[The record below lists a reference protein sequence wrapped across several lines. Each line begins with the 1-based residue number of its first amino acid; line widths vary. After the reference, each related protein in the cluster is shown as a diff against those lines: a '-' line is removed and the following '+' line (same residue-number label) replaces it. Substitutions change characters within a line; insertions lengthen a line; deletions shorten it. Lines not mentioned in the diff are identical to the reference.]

1 MNYLIGID
9 GGGTKTKCILTDM
22 RLNVIHECS
31 GGASNFLAHGLEA
44 SGKVIIDLLHN
55 CKCNL
60 VIDCKDVGAVVLGT
74 AGAGRKNHAEQFRNE
89 IVNRAKE
96 AGLDFPKFK
105 VVSDAEITLEGAF
118 NGSHGAILIA
128 GTGSI
133 IYCIDEEGNIHR
145 AGGCGRIIGDE
156 GSGYSIGRKGLR
168 SVARSMDGRC
178 LSTTLKDVVEKIF
191 DIKDQ
196 HSLIE
201 KVYSKEFDIASVAPF
216 VIECAQMGDEACEN
230 ILDEESEELILHVR
244 TIMSKF
250 RTHEIKLCL
259 FGSLLQKKNYY
270 SDLFKAKLAK
280 NLPGIVLRTPE
291 HSPEIGA
298 ALIAK
303 KMLYSNK
310 R

>member
-9 GGGTKTKCILTDM
+9 GGGTKTKCVLTDM

-31 GGASNFLAHGLEA
+31 GGPSNFLVHGLEEA
-44 SGKVIIDLLHN
+44 SKVIVDLLHN

-60 VIDCKDVGAVVLGT
+60 VIDCKDVGAVVIGT
-74 AGAGRKNHAEQFRNE
+74 AGAGREKHAEQLRNE
-89 IVNRAKE
+89 IINRAKE
-96 AGLDFPKFK
+96 TGLEFPKFK

-118 NGSHGAILIA
+118 GGMPGAILIA

-133 IYCIDEEGNIHR
+133 IYCKDEEGNIHR

-156 GSGYSIGRKGLR
+156 GSGYSIGRKGLI

-178 LSTTLKDVVEKIF
+178 LNTALRDVVGKIY

-196 HSLIE
+196 NSLIE
-201 KVYSKEFDIASVAPF
+201 KIYSNEFDIASVAPL

-244 TIMSKF
+244 TIMPKF
-250 RTHEIKLCL
+250 RTPDIKLCL
-259 FGSLLQKKNYY
+259 FGSLLQKKNHY

-280 NLPGIVLRTPE
+280 NLPDIVLHNPE
-291 HSPEIGA
+291 HPPEIGA
-298 ALIAK
+298 ALLAK
-303 KMLYSNK
+303 KMLL
-310 R
+310 